1 MHAVS
6 VGVVWGGGAECKW
19 GWWKWET
26 FIISSKTINPD
37 EEMSFGIEAAIWS
50 PFNGESAGLVR
61 YLRM

>member
-37 EEMSFGIEAAIWS
+37 EEMSFGIEGAIWS
-50 PFNGESAGLVR
+50 PFNGESA
-61 YLRM
+61 